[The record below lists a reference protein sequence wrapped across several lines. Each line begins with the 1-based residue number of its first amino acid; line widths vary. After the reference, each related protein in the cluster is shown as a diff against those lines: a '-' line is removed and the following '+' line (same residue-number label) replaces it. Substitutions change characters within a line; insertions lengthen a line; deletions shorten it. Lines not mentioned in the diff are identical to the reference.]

1 MELWPRPELPGGGQH
16 GDGCVLSQQ
25 ARGTGVSEGEHG
37 EVVDMEDREE
47 GMGRNEELQ
56 DVLGST

>member
-1 MELWPRPELPGGGQH
+1 MPGGGQH